1 MKISIGDVVKTVHGH
16 ARVVTIDEVQ
26 YGEKYGHE
34 VLEAHIGPPN
44 SILRT
49 KYVVDM
55 DNGHWV
61 YATQIEEN
69 LSCGN
74 TL

>member
-1 MKISIGDVVKTVHGH
+1 MKISIGDTVKTRYGE
-16 ARVVTIDEVQ
+16 AKVVAIDEVQ

-34 VLEAHIGPPN
+34 VWEANIGAYG
-44 SILRT
+44 SVLRT

-61 YATQIEEN
+61 YATAIEEK
-69 LSCGN
+69 LSCGS
-74 TL
+74 TS

>member
-1 MKISIGDVVKTVHGH
+1 
-16 ARVVTIDEVQ
+16 VQ

-34 VLEAHIGPPN
+34 VWEANIGAYG

-61 YATQIEEN
+61 YATAIEEK
-69 LSCGN
+69 LSCGS
-74 TL
+74 TS